1 VSGSRLTLAEAALH
15 YASRRLRV
23 FPCKGKTPLT
33 EHGCKD
39 ATADPETV
47 RQMWEQHPDAN
58 VGVATGGRIA
68 VLDIDGEPGVFNLAQ
83 LENEHGTIVTTTSK
97 TWSGHHLWFKV
108 PAGVEIGNSTGR
120 VGGGLDVRG
129 EGGYVLAPPSL
140 HPAGVTYTWEVR
152 VPLALMPEWL
162 VELAR
167 KPDRARTNPTE
178 AIRLLELGQHGSR
191 YGLVALEGEA
201 ESVRHAPEGTRNH
214 RLNVAAFQC
223 GQLVG
228 GGELARSVVE
238 AELLAAALAAGLGRI
253 EAERTIASGLNAGTA
268 FPRGAVA

>member
-1 VSGSRLTLAEAALH
+1 MNVLERYALAYAA
-15 YASRRLRV
+15 RGQRV
-23 FPCKGKTPLT
+23 FPCREASKVPLT
-33 EHGCKD
+33 PRGCKD
-39 ATADPETV
+39 ATTDVGAIQKWWRESP
-47 RQMWEQHPDAN
+47 RAN
-58 VGVATGGRIA
+58 VALATGGRLA

-83 LENEHGTIVTTTSK
+83 LEAKHGEILTATSK

-108 PAGVEIGNSTGR
+108 PAGIEIGNSTGR

-167 KPDRARTNPTE
+167 KPDWAHTNPSE

-191 YGLVALEGEA
+191 YGLAALEGETD
-201 ESVRHAPEGTRNH
+201 SVRHAPEGTRNH
-214 RLNVAAFQC
+214 RLNVAAFQL

-238 AELLAAALAAGLGRI
+238 AELLAAALGAGLGRI

-268 FPRGAVA
+268 YPRGAVA